1 MGIGQTKQIQLVQIA
16 STQGTGGA
24 WTESEG
30 EKYGCWAEISNPSGV
45 RVYERGQRQISTT
58 KTFKVRFRFDKY
70 PNVNWKVIYDGK
82 DWDIHERQA
91 QDEKRFYWL
100 ITATAKADV

>member
-24 WTESEG
+24 WNETEG
-30 EKYGCWAEISNPSGV
+30 EKYGCWAEITNPSGF
-45 RVYERGQRQISTT
+45 RTYDRGQVQLGTT
-58 KTFKVRFRFDKY
+58 KTFKVRFRFDRY
-70 PNVNWKVIYDGK
+70 PNANWKIRYDGK
-82 DWDIHERQA
+82 DWTISERQA
-91 QDEKRFYWL
+91 DNEKRFYWL